1 MIFGAIL
8 AGGVGSRMNI
18 ADMPKQ
24 FLPLGEKPIIVHT
37 IEKFL
42 LNDKFDRIYVGVHA
56 DWLLHMADLLK
67 KYSLSDERIV
77 LVRGGKDR
85 TESILNIIEKIEN
98 DESLNLSDN
107 DIIVTHDSVRPFV
120 TSRIIDENINVAL
133 KFGACDTVVSSVDTI
148 IISKQ
153 GDTIDSIP
161 ERNNMHQGQTPQSFN
176 LKLIKNLYDELTDD
190 EKNVLTDACKVCVL
204 KDVPVKLVRGEY
216 SNFKITTITDYK
228 IAQSMV
234 GRLEID

>member
-42 LNDKFDRIYVGVHA
+42 LNDKFDKIYVGVHA
-56 DWLLHMADLLK
+56 DWLLHMSDLLK
-67 KYSLSDERIV
+67 KYSLADERIE

-85 TESILNIIEKIEN
+85 TESILNVIKKIEN
-98 DESLNLSDN
+98 DELLSLSDN

-120 TSRIIDENINVAL
+120 TSRIIDENINMAL
-133 KFGACDTVVSSVDTI
+133 KFGACGTVVSSVDTI
-148 IISKQ
+148 ITSKQ
-153 GDTIDSIP
+153 GDTIDSVP
-161 ERNNMHQGQTPQSFN
+161 ERSTMYQGQTPQSFN
-176 LKLIKNLYDELTDD
+176 LKLIKKLYDELTIG
-190 EKNVLTDACKVCVL
+190 EKNILTDACKVCVL
-204 KDVPVKLVRGEY
+204 KNVPVRLVRGEY
-216 SNFKITTITDYK
+216 SNFKITTVTDYK

>member
-24 FLPLGEKPIIVHT
+24 FLPLGEKPIMVHT
-37 IEKFL
+37 IKKFL
-42 LNDKFDRIYVGVHA
+42 LNDKFDKIYVGVHA
-56 DWLLHMADLLK
+56 DWLLHMSDLLK
-67 KYSLSDERIV
+67 KYNLADERIE

-85 TESILNIIEKIEN
+85 TESILNIIKKIEN
-98 DESLNLSDN
+98 DESLSLSDN

-120 TSRIIDENINVAL
+120 TSRIIDENINMAL
-133 KFGACDTVVSSVDTI
+133 KFGACGTVVSSVDTI
-148 IISKQ
+148 ITSKQ
-153 GDTIDSIP
+153 GDTIDSVP
-161 ERNNMHQGQTPQSFN
+161 ERSTMYQGQTPQSFN
-176 LKLIKNLYDELTDD
+176 LKLIKKLYDELTIG
-190 EKNVLTDACKVCVL
+190 EKNILTDACKVCVL
-204 KDVPVKLVRGEY
+204 KNVPVRLVRGEY
-216 SNFKITTITDYK
+216 SNFKITTVTDYK

>member
-42 LNDKFDRIYVGVHA
+42 LNDKFDKIYVGVHA
-56 DWLLHMADLLK
+56 DWLLHMSDLLK
-67 KYSLSDERIV
+67 KYNLTDERIE

-85 TESILNIIEKIEN
+85 TESILNIIKKIEN
-98 DESLNLSDN
+98 DESLSLSDN

-120 TSRIIDENINVAL
+120 TSRIIDENINMAL
-133 KFGACDTVVSSVDTI
+133 KFGACGTVVSSVDTI
-148 IISKQ
+148 ITSKQ
-153 GDTIDSIP
+153 GDTIDSVP
-161 ERNNMHQGQTPQSFN
+161 ERSTMYQGQTPQSFN
-176 LKLIKNLYDELTDD
+176 LKLIKKLYDELTIG
-190 EKNVLTDACKVCVL
+190 EKNILTDACKVCVL
-204 KDVPVKLVRGEY
+204 KNVPVRLVRGEY
-216 SNFKITTITDYK
+216 SNFKITTVTDYK

>member
-42 LNDKFDRIYVGVHA
+42 LNDKFDNIYVGVHA
-56 DWLLHMADLLK
+56 DWLLHMSDLLK
-67 KYSLSDERIV
+67 KYNLADERIE

-85 TESILNIIEKIEN
+85 TESILNIIKKIEN
-98 DESLNLSDN
+98 DESLSLSDN

-120 TSRIIDENINVAL
+120 TSRIIDENISMAL

-148 IISKQ
+148 ITSKQ
-153 GDTIDSIP
+153 GDTIDSVP
-161 ERNNMHQGQTPQSFN
+161 ERSTMYQGQTPQSFN
-176 LKLIKNLYDELTDD
+176 LKLIKKLYDELTIG
-190 EKNVLTDACKVCVL
+190 EKNILTDACKVCVL
-204 KDVPVKLVRGEY
+204 KNVPVRLVRGEY
-216 SNFKITTITDYK
+216 SNFKITTVTDYK

>member
-42 LNDKFDRIYVGVHA
+42 LNDKFDKIYVGTHA
-56 DWLLHMADLLK
+56 DWLLHMSDLLK
-67 KYSLSDERIV
+67 KYNLTDERIE

-85 TESILNIIEKIEN
+85 TESILNIIKKIEN
-98 DESLNLSDN
+98 DESLSLSDN

-120 TSRIIDENINVAL
+120 TSRIIDENINMAL
-133 KFGACDTVVSSVDTI
+133 KFGACGTVVSSVDTI
-148 IISKQ
+148 ITSKQ
-153 GDTIDSIP
+153 GDTIDSVP
-161 ERNNMHQGQTPQSFN
+161 ERSTMYQGQTPQSFN
-176 LKLIKNLYDELTDD
+176 LKLIKKLYDELTIG
-190 EKNVLTDACKVCVL
+190 EKNILTDACKVCVL
-204 KDVPVKLVRGEY
+204 KNVPVRLVRGEY
-216 SNFKITTITDYK
+216 SNFKITTVTDYK

>member
-24 FLPLGEKPIIVHT
+24 FLPLGEKPIMVHT
-37 IEKFL
+37 IKKFL
-42 LNDKFDRIYVGVHA
+42 LNDKFDKIYVGVHA
-56 DWLLHMADLLK
+56 DWLLHMSDLLK
-67 KYSLSDERIV
+67 KYSLADERIE

-85 TESILNIIEKIEN
+85 TESILNIIKKIEN
-98 DESLNLSDN
+98 DESLSLSDN

-120 TSRIIDENINVAL
+120 TSRIIDENINMAL

-148 IISKQ
+148 ITSNQ
-153 GDTIDSIP
+153 GDTIDSVP
-161 ERNNMHQGQTPQSFN
+161 ERSTMYQGQTPQSFN
-176 LKLIKNLYDELTDD
+176 LKLIKKLYDELTIG
-190 EKNVLTDACKVCVL
+190 EKNILTDACKVCVL
-204 KDVPVKLVRGEY
+204 KNVPVRLVRGEY
-216 SNFKITTITDYK
+216 SNFKITTVTDYK

>member
-42 LNDKFDRIYVGVHA
+42 LNDKFDKIYVGVHA
-56 DWLLHMADLLK
+56 DWLLHMSDLLK
-67 KYSLSDERIV
+67 KYSLADERIE

-85 TESILNIIEKIEN
+85 TESILNIIKKIEN
-98 DESLNLSDN
+98 DESLSLSDN

-120 TSRIIDENINVAL
+120 TSRIIDENINMAL
-133 KFGACDTVVSSVDTI
+133 KFGACGTVVSSVDTI
-148 IISKQ
+148 ITSNQ
-153 GDTIDSIP
+153 GDTIDSVP
-161 ERNNMHQGQTPQSFN
+161 ERSTMYQGQTPQSFN
-176 LKLIKNLYDELTDD
+176 LKLIKKLYDELTIG
-190 EKNVLTDACKVCVL
+190 EKNILTDACKVCVL
-204 KDVPVKLVRGEY
+204 KNVPVRLVRGEY
-216 SNFKITTITDYK
+216 SNFKITTVTDYK

>member
-42 LNDKFDRIYVGVHA
+42 LNDKFDKIYVGVHA
-56 DWLLHMADLLK
+56 DWLLHMSDLLK
-67 KYSLSDERIV
+67 KYSLADERIE

-85 TESILNIIEKIEN
+85 TESILNIIKKIEN
-98 DESLNLSDN
+98 DESLGLSDN

-120 TSRIIDENINVAL
+120 TSRIIDENISMAL

-148 IISKQ
+148 ITSKQ
-153 GDTIDSIP
+153 GDTIDSVP
-161 ERNNMHQGQTPQSFN
+161 ERSTMYQGQTPQSFN
-176 LKLIKNLYDELTDD
+176 LKLIKKLYDELTIG
-190 EKNVLTDACKVCVL
+190 EKNILTDACKVCVL
-204 KDVPVKLVRGEY
+204 KNVPVRLVRGEY
-216 SNFKITTITDYK
+216 SNFKITTVTDYK

>member
-42 LNDKFDRIYVGVHA
+42 LNDKFDKIYVGVHA
-56 DWLLHMADLLK
+56 DWLLHMSDLLK
-67 KYSLSDERIV
+67 KYNLADERIE

-85 TESILNIIEKIEN
+85 TESILNIIKKIEN
-98 DESLNLSDN
+98 DESLSLSDN

-120 TSRIIDENINVAL
+120 TSRIIDENINMAL

-148 IISKQ
+148 ITSNQ
-153 GDTIDSIP
+153 GDTIDSVP
-161 ERNNMHQGQTPQSFN
+161 ERSTMYQGQTPQSFN
-176 LKLIKNLYDELTDD
+176 LKLIKKLYDELTIG
-190 EKNVLTDACKVCVL
+190 EKNILTDACKVCVL
-204 KDVPVKLVRGEY
+204 KNVPVRLVRGEY
-216 SNFKITTITDYK
+216 SNFKITTVTDYK

>member
-42 LNDKFDRIYVGVHA
+42 LNDKFDKIYVGVHA
-56 DWLLHMADLLK
+56 DWLLHMSDLLK
-67 KYSLSDERIV
+67 KYSLADERIE

-85 TESILNIIEKIEN
+85 TESILNIIKKIEN
-98 DESLNLSDN
+98 DESLRLSDN

-120 TSRIIDENINVAL
+120 TSRIIDENISMAL

-148 IISKQ
+148 ITSKQ
-153 GDTIDSIP
+153 GDTIDSVP
-161 ERNNMHQGQTPQSFN
+161 ERSTMYQGQTPQSFN
-176 LKLIKNLYDELTDD
+176 LKLIKKLYDELTIG
-190 EKNVLTDACKVCVL
+190 EKNILTDACKVCVL
-204 KDVPVKLVRGEY
+204 KNVPVRLVRGEY
-216 SNFKITTITDYK
+216 SNFKITTVTDYK

>member
-42 LNDKFDRIYVGVHA
+42 LNDKFDKIYVGVHA
-56 DWLLHMADLLK
+56 DWLLHMSDLLK
-67 KYSLSDERIV
+67 KYNSADDRIE

-85 TESILNIIEKIEN
+85 TESILNIIKKIEN
-98 DESLNLSDN
+98 DESLSLSDN

-120 TSRIIDENINVAL
+120 TSRIIDENISMAL

-148 IISKQ
+148 ITSKQ
-153 GDTIDSIP
+153 GDTIDSVP
-161 ERNNMHQGQTPQSFN
+161 ERSTMYQGQTPQSFN
-176 LKLIKNLYDELTDD
+176 LKLIKKLYDELTIG
-190 EKNVLTDACKVCVL
+190 EKNILTDACKACVL
-204 KDVPVKLVRGEY
+204 KNVPVRLVRGEY
-216 SNFKITTITDYK
+216 SNFKITTVTDYK

>member
-42 LNDKFDRIYVGVHA
+42 LNDKFDKIYVGVHA
-56 DWLLHMADLLK
+56 DWLLHMSDLLK
-67 KYSLSDERIV
+67 KYSLADERIE

-85 TESILNIIEKIEN
+85 TESILNIIKKIEN
-98 DESLNLSDN
+98 DESLSLSDN

-120 TSRIIDENINVAL
+120 TSRIIDENISMAL

-148 IISKQ
+148 ITSKQ
-153 GDTIDSIP
+153 GDTIDSVP
-161 ERNNMHQGQTPQSFN
+161 ERSTMYQGQTPQSFN
-176 LKLIKNLYDELTDD
+176 LKLIKKLYDELTIG
-190 EKNVLTDACKVCVL
+190 EKNILTDACKVCVL
-204 KDVPVKLVRGEY
+204 KNVPVRLVRGEY
-216 SNFKITTITDYK
+216 SNFKITTVTDYK

>member
-42 LNDKFDRIYVGVHA
+42 LNDKFDKIYVGVHA
-56 DWLLHMADLLK
+56 DWLLHMSDLLK
-67 KYSLSDERIV
+67 KYSLTDDRIE

-85 TESILNIIEKIEN
+85 TESILNIIKKIEN
-98 DESLNLSDN
+98 DESLSLSDN

-120 TSRIIDENINVAL
+120 TSRIIDENISMAL
-133 KFGACDTVVSSVDTI
+133 KFEYSPLTSLTGTFFKTQTLQASVRVFFSSLVNSSYNFLI
-148 IISKQ
+148 NFK
-153 GDTIDSIP
+153 
-161 ERNNMHQGQTPQSFN
+161 
-176 LKLIKNLYDELTDD
+176 LKL
-190 EKNVLTDACKVCVL
+190 
-204 KDVPVKLVRGEY
+204 
-216 SNFKITTITDYK
+216 
-228 IAQSMV
+228 
-234 GRLEID
+234 

>member
-42 LNDKFDRIYVGVHA
+42 LNDKFDKIYVGVHA
-56 DWLLHMADLLK
+56 DWLLHMSDLLK
-67 KYSLSDERIV
+67 KYSLADERIE

-85 TESILNIIEKIEN
+85 TESILNIIKKIEN
-98 DESLNLSDN
+98 DESLSLSDN

-120 TSRIIDENINVAL
+120 TSRIIDENISMAL
-133 KFGACDTVVSSVDTI
+133 KFGACDTVVNSVDTI
-148 IISKQ
+148 ITSKQ
-153 GDTIDSIP
+153 GDTIDSVP
-161 ERNNMHQGQTPQSFN
+161 ERSTMYQGQTPQSFN
-176 LKLIKNLYDELTDD
+176 LKLIKKLYDELTSD
-190 EKNVLTDACKVCVL
+190 EKNILTDACKVCVL
-204 KDVPVKLVRGEY
+204 KNVPVWLVRGEY
-216 SNFKITTITDYK
+216 SNFKITTVTDYK